1 MHPARAALLA
11 AEQEANSNASPAGP
25 SGDATSCQPGRAPPR
40 ARVGPLPPDVEEARK
55 ARINRDLIDF
65 LNVPAK
71 SNGPTTI
78 QGIGLYTHVAAPKS
92 AEGSNEKPSNPV
104 FLPIGGPNRVR
115 MPTDALEPPVGEEV
129 MKVWEELEAAVDE
142 GEKHMGQ
149 NDMTPAE
156 LKKRYGVVDMPEKST
171 DATNGTSARAETIH
185 SPHTQAQFQQALEHL
200 RKLSAV
206 AAASKHTITGG
217 TNEEHKDA
225 IRGNMYHED
234 RDPRKR

>member
-25 SGDATSCQPGRAPPR
+25 SGDATSRQTGRAPPR
-40 ARVGPLPPDVEEARK
+40 ARVGPLPLDVEEARK
-55 ARINRDLIDF
+55 ARVNRDLINL
-65 LNVPAK
+65 LNAPAK

-92 AEGSNEKPSNPV
+92 AESEKPSNPV
-104 FLPIGGPNRVR
+104 FLPIGGPNRLR
-115 MPTDALEPPVGEEV
+115 MPTDALEPPMGEEV

-142 GEKHMGQ
+142 EGKHMGQ
-149 NDMTPAE
+149 NDMALEE

-171 DATNGTSARAETIH
+171 DATNGTSVSAETVH
-185 SPHTQAQFQQALEHL
+185 TPHTQAQFQRALEYL
-200 RKLSAV
+200 RKLSSV
-206 AAASKHTITGG
+206 AAASKDTTMGG
-217 TNEEHKDA
+217 TNEEHKEA
-225 IRGNMYHED
+225 TRGNMYHED